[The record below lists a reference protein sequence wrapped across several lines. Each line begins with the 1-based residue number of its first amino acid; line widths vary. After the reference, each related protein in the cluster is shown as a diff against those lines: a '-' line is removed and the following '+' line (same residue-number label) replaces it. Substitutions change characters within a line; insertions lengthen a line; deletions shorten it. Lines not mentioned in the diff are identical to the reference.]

1 MINFRQNSWVF
12 WARRRVPGRHL
23 LFQGLTKNT
32 LKKIERCKRQAT
44 HVTILLQD
52 GAFVPNKHRAFL
64 MDTQVKYTIGLQS
77 QERNLFLFNDL
88 LLIAKERSSSHFKL
102 KDQVILPLPLMHS
115 NLGKGAEN
123 QNGNLRWHLP

>member
-1 MINFRQNSWVF
+1 MNDNDNQFQ
-12 WARRRVPGRHL
+12 AKL
-23 LFQGLTKNT
+23 LGFLGEVESPWQTSSLPRCDKEYTE
-32 LKKIERCKRQAT
+32 KIERCKRQAT

-102 KDQVILPLPLMHS
+102 KDQVIMPLYLPPMHS
-115 NLGKGAEN
+115 NL
-123 QNGNLRWHLP
+123 LL

>member
-12 WARRRVPGRHL
+12 WARWRVPGRHL
-23 LFQGLTKNT
+23 LFQGLKKKTE
-32 LKKIERCKRQAT
+32 KIERCKRQAT

-102 KDQVILPLPLMHS
+102 KDQVITTLPLLHS
-115 NLGKGAEN
+115 NL
-123 QNGNLRWHLP
+123 LL

>member
-1 MINFRQNSWVF
+1 MINCRQNSWVF
-12 WARRRVPGRHL
+12 WARRRVPGRHFL
-23 LFQGLTKNT
+23 LQGLTNT

-102 KDQVILPLPLMHS
+102 KDQVIMPLPLTHS
-115 NLGKGAEN
+115 NLI
-123 QNGNLRWHLP
+123 L